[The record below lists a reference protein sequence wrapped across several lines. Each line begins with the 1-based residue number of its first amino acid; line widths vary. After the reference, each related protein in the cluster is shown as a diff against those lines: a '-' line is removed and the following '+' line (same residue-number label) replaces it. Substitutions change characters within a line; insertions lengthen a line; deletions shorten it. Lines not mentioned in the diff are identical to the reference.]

1 MEGDPDKYIFLGGA
15 LIVIG
20 VIGIFSSLT
29 KSSNAVLMS
38 GIISMIVAVYTLI
51 DLRLYLKDEYDSM
64 SKVMEN
70 DAGVYISIIGAI
82 VLIVSGIIMN
92 KENK

>member
-51 DLRLYLKDEYDSM
+51 DVRLYLKDEYDSM

-70 DAGVYISIIGAI
+70 DAGVYISIIA
-82 VLIVSGIIMN
+82 
-92 KENK
+92 

>member
-20 VIGIFSSLT
+20 VIAIFSSLT

-38 GIISMIVAVYTLI
+38 GIISMI
-51 DLRLYLKDEYDSM
+51 
-64 SKVMEN
+64 
-70 DAGVYISIIGAI
+70 GAI